1 VRIHIVSLVFPP
13 ERGSARRVGELA
25 LSLANKGHSVSVVT
39 SFPSYPKGIVFDGY
53 KKSLLHKERWEGK
66 IDVYRV
72 FTHTSRNRQRTSH
85 RVRNYLSFA
94 IFSFLGLMAGPKPD
108 IVYATGASD
117 LLGLTSWLAAT
128 LRGAK
133 LALDIQDLWPDAPI
147 ALGYVKS
154 SWLIAMLRWIERFAY
169 SRASLVLT
177 ISQTMKER
185 VSDRVK
191 EISKVV
197 LVQNW
202 VDLNQYCTTDGHAL
216 RTRLGFQ
223 GKFIVLFAGNI
234 GKAQNLQILL
244 DAAVHLRGHT
254 EVQCVILGDGVEKS
268 RLIQRANQLSLKN
281 LSFLDSVEENHVP
294 EFLGMADVL
303 LVTLGRAKH
312 REAAI
317 PSKLQVYMASAK
329 PIIVAAEGA
338 TAEVVESAGCGLVV
352 APDDGKALAES
363 MCVMKRMSESG
374 RDHLG
379 QAGRMYAVEHFSMG
393 QQCSKIESHLTKL
406 LDCGGY
412 AIPA

>member
-1 VRIHIVSLVFPP
+1 
-13 ERGSARRVGELA
+13 
-25 LSLANKGHSVSVVT
+25 
-39 SFPSYPKGIVFDGY
+39 
-53 KKSLLHKERWEGK
+53 
-66 IDVYRV
+66 
-72 FTHTSRNRQRTSH
+72 
-85 RVRNYLSFA
+85 
-94 IFSFLGLMAGPKPD
+94 
-108 IVYATGASD
+108 
-117 LLGLTSWLAAT
+117 
-128 LRGAK
+128 
-133 LALDIQDLWPDAPI
+133 
-147 ALGYVKS
+147 
-154 SWLIAMLRWIERFAY
+154 MLRWIERFAY

-177 ISQTMKER
+177 ISQTMKDR

-191 EISKVV
+191 VISKVV

-244 DAAVHLRGHT
+244 AAAVHLRGQT
-254 EVQCVILGDGVEKS
+254 EVQCVILGDGVEKT

-406 LDCGGY
+406 LDCGAY